1 MVSLRDQYWYWLL
14 FNTFISNINSGI
26 ECTLSNFADDKKLCG
41 AVSTPER
48 QDASQRD
55 LGRLKQ

>member
-1 MVSLRDQYWYWLL
+1 VVSLRDQYWYWLL

-26 ECTLSNFADDKKLCG
+26 KCTLSHFADAKKLCG
-41 AVSTPER
+41 AVSTPEG

>member
-1 MVSLRDQYWYWLL
+1 VVSLRDQYWYWLL

-41 AVSTPER
+41 AGSTPEG
-48 QDASQRD
+48 QDASQQD